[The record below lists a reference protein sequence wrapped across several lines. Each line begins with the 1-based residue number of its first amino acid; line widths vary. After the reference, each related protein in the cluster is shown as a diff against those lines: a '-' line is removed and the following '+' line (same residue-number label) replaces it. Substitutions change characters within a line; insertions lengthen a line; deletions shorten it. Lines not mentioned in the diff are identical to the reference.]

1 MDELLYTDKNKKT
14 QKYRSEVCYDT
25 AYPQFKKNVYTFTNL
40 EYGNKITLKI
50 GVFNT
55 RLISEPNETR
65 TLLEHSLL
73 HGTTQLTLTVKLLEA
88 LRLEGEL

>member
-1 MDELLYTDKNKKT
+1 M
-14 QKYRSEVCYDT
+14 
-25 AYPQFKKNVYTFTNL
+25 YTFTNL